1 MYTMLNRENLL
12 ESDELKKVVFIG
24 VILVSVLFYNL
35 KESKNEEEILS
46 KSKVSNANIVYDSN
60 KESTDIKNFE
70 QISIGDTKDYVLSL
84 IGKPARIDQS
94 EYNFKW
100 YVYNQYKE
108 NFVMIGIK
116 DDVVVGLYTNF
127 INSGEVDNVSINDN
141 RQIVIENYDPLEY
154 KKKGNTRYIINS
166 NNQYDIVK
174 EDNKYITFF
183 YDIYEENRVCSYQII
198 SNDAELSLST
208 MYPKP
213 SEELKKSFELQ
224 VIDLVNSVRY
234 QRNLNDL
241 KYSEKATI
249 SSRKHSQDMMRKR
262 YFDHTDKENKSPF
275 DRMKAE
281 GIVYMSAG
289 ENIAAGQTSAIY
301 AHEAWMNSEGHRKN
315 ILGDYNNIGVGVAFG
330 GNYKIYYTQNFYR

>member
-24 VILVSVLFYNL
+24 IILVSIIFYNL
-35 KESKNEEEILS
+35 KEGKNEEGILS
-46 KSKVSNANIVYDSN
+46 KSKVSNENIVYDAN

-70 QISIGDTKDYVLSL
+70 QISIGDTKSYVLSL
-84 IGKPARIDQS
+84 IGKPARIDES

-108 NFVMIGIK
+108 NFVMVGIE
-116 DDVVVGLYTNF
+116 DDKVFGLYSNS
-127 INSGEVDNVSINDN
+127 INSCEIDNAFINDN
-141 RQIVIENYDPLEY
+141 KKVIVENYNPLEY

-183 YDIYEENRVCSYQII
+183 YDIYEDNRVCSYQII
-198 SNDAELSLST
+198 SNSAELSLNS
-208 MYPKP
+208 MYPNP

-224 VIDLVNSVRY
+224 VIDLTNSVRY
-234 QRNLNDL
+234 QRNLKAL
-241 KYSEKATI
+241 KYSKKATI
-249 SSRKHSQDMMRKR
+249 SSIKHSQDMMKKN
-262 YFDHTDKENKSPF
+262 YFDHTNKENKSPF
-275 DRMKAE
+275 DRMKKE
-281 GIVYMSAG
+281 GIIYMSAG

-315 ILGDYNNIGVGVAFG
+315 ILGNYKNIGVGVAFG
-330 GNYKIYYTQNFYR
+330 GHYNIYYTQNFYR